1 MSSGSARVKRG
12 HSERS
17 GSAYNP
23 GGADMLRVI
32 LAEDSLLFREG
43 LSRVLAELGIQ
54 VVAQTGSTA
63 DLMQLVATHGP
74 DVVVLDIRMPP
85 TNTDEGLVAA
95 VEIRRTQ
102 PRVGVLLLSQYVET
116 QLVMTLL
123 EEGGGV
129 GYLLKDRVA
138 DLEAFSSAIM
148 TVARGGSVVDPEVV
162 STLVSWRRRDPLDQ
176 LTDREKEVLR
186 LMAEGRSNQAISER
200 LFLSPKTIE
209 AHVTA
214 IFSKLDL
221 DPTPNDHRRVLA
233 VLHYLRHA

>member
-1 MSSGSARVKRG
+1 MKRG

-23 GGADMLRVI
+23 GGADTLRVI

-43 LSRVLAELGIQ
+43 LSRLLAELGIQ

-138 DLEAFSSAIM
+138 DLEAFSSAVM

-186 LMAEGRSNQAISER
+186 LMAEGRTNQAISER

>member
-1 MSSGSARVKRG
+1 MGIEAQ
-12 HSERS
+12 
-17 GSAYNP
+17 P
-23 GGADMLRVI
+23 GAAGTLRVI

-43 LSRVLAELGIQ
+43 LSRLLAELGIE
-54 VVAQTGSTA
+54 VAARTGSTM
-63 DLMQLVATHGP
+63 DLMQLVATHRP

-85 TNTDEGLVAA
+85 SHTDEGLVAA
-95 VEIRRTQ
+95 VEIRRTY
-102 PRVGVLLLSQYVET
+102 PGVGVLLLSQYVET
-116 QLVMTLL
+116 QLVLTLL

-138 DLEAFSSAIM
+138 DLDAFSSALT

-162 STLVSWRRRDPLDQ
+162 STLVTSRRRDPLDQ
-176 LTDREKEVLR
+176 LTDREKDVLR
-186 LMAEGRSNQAISER
+186 LMAEGRTNQAISER

-233 VLHYLRHA
+233 VLTYLRHA

>member
-1 MSSGSARVKRG
+1 M
-12 HSERS
+12 
-17 GSAYNP
+17 
-23 GGADMLRVI
+23 RVI

-43 LSRVLAELGIQ
+43 LARLLAELGIQ
-54 VVAQTGSTA
+54 VVAQSGSTA
-63 DLMQLVATHGP
+63 QLMQLVAMHQP
-74 DVVVLDIRMPP
+74 MVVVLDIRMPP
-85 TNTDEGLVAA
+85 THTDEGLVAA
-95 VEIRRTQ
+95 VEIRRAH
-102 PRVGVLLLSQYVET
+102 PKVGVLLLSQYVET
-116 QLVMTLL
+116 QLVLSLL
-123 EEGGGV
+123 QEGGGV

-138 DLEAFSSAIM
+138 DLEAFSSAIT

-162 STLVSWRRRDPLDQ
+162 STLVSSRRRDPLDQ
-176 LTDREKEVLR
+176 LTDREKDVLR

-233 VLHYLRHA
+233 VLTYLRHA

>member
-1 MSSGSARVKRG
+1 M
-12 HSERS
+12 
-17 GSAYNP
+17 
-23 GGADMLRVI
+23 RVI

-43 LSRVLAELGIQ
+43 LARLLAELDVQ

-63 DLMQLVATHGP
+63 DLMQLVAMHRP

-85 TNTDEGLVAA
+85 THTDEGLVAA

-102 PRVGVLLLSQYVET
+102 PAVGVLLLSQYVET
-116 QLVMTLL
+116 QLIMTLL

-129 GYLLKDRVA
+129 GYLLKDRVS
-138 DLEAFSSAIM
+138 DLDAFSSAIT

-162 STLVSWRRRDPLDQ
+162 STLVSSRRRGPLDH
-176 LTDREKEVLR
+176 LTDREKDVLR
-186 LMAEGRSNQAISER
+186 LMAEGRTNQAISER

>member
-1 MSSGSARVKRG
+1 M
-12 HSERS
+12 
-17 GSAYNP
+17 
-23 GGADMLRVI
+23 RVI

-43 LSRVLAELGIQ
+43 LSRVLSALGIE
-54 VVAQTGSTA
+54 VVAQAASTA

-85 TNTDEGLVAA
+85 THTDEGLVAA
-95 VEIRRTQ
+95 VDIKRTH

-123 EEGGGV
+123 EEGDGV

-138 DLEAFSSAIM
+138 DLDAFSSAIM
-148 TVARGGSVVDPEVV
+148 TVAKGGSVVDSEVV
-162 STLVSWRRRDPLDQ
+162 STLVSSRRKDPLDQ
-176 LTDREKEVLR
+176 LTDREKDVLR
-186 LMAEGRSNQAISER
+186 LMAEGRSNQAISEQ
-200 LFLSPKTIE
+200 LYLSPKTIE

>member
-1 MSSGSARVKRG
+1 MGIETQRG
-12 HSERS
+12 PAST
-17 GSAYNP
+17 
-23 GGADMLRVI
+23 LRVI

-43 LSRVLAELGIQ
+43 LSRLLAELGIQ
-54 VVAQTGSTA
+54 VAAQTGSTA
-63 DLMQLVATHGP
+63 DLMQLVVMHQP

-85 TNTDEGLVAA
+85 SHTDEGLVAA
-95 VEIRRTQ
+95 VEIRRTH
-102 PRVGVLLLSQYVET
+102 PGVGVLLLSQYVET
-116 QLVMTLL
+116 QLVLTLL

-138 DLEAFSSAIM
+138 DLDAFSSAIT

-162 STLVSWRRRDPLDQ
+162 STLVTSRRRDPLDQ
-176 LTDREKEVLR
+176 LTDREKDVLR
-186 LMAEGRSNQAISER
+186 LMAEGRTNQAISER

-233 VLHYLRHA
+233 VLTYLRHA

>member
-1 MSSGSARVKRG
+1 MHR
-12 HSERS
+12 
-17 GSAYNP
+17 P
-23 GGADMLRVI
+23 GGTDALRVI

-43 LSRVLAELGIQ
+43 LSRLLDELGIQ
-54 VVAQTGSTA
+54 VVAQTASPV
-63 DLMQLVATHGP
+63 DLMKLVTTHRP

-85 TNTDEGLVAA
+85 THTDEGLVAA
-95 VEIRRTQ
+95 VEIRRTEH
-102 PRVGVLLLSQYVET
+102 RVGVLLLSQYVET

-138 DLEAFSSAIM
+138 DLDAFSSAIM

-162 STLVSWRRRDPLDQ
+162 SMLVTSRRREPLDQ

-186 LMAEGRSNQAISER
+186 LMAEGRSNQAISDR
-200 LFLSPKTIE
+200 LYLSPKTIE

>member
-1 MSSGSARVKRG
+1 MASGSARVKRG

-23 GGADMLRVI
+23 GGADTLRVI

-43 LSRVLAELGIQ
+43 LSRLLAELGIQ

-95 VEIRRTQ
+95 VEIKRTQ

-138 DLEAFSSAIM
+138 DLEAFSSAVM

>member
-1 MSSGSARVKRG
+1 MSCGSARVRREHG
-12 HSERS
+12 QRWE
-17 GSAYNP
+17 
-23 GGADMLRVI
+23 GAHRPKGTDTLRVV

-43 LSRVLAELGIQ
+43 LSRLLAELGIQ
-54 VVAQTGSTA
+54 VVAQTDSTA
-63 DLMQLVATHGP
+63 DLMPLVATHGP

-85 TNTDEGLVAA
+85 THTDEGLVAA

-116 QLVMTLL
+116 QLVLALL

-162 STLVSWRRRDPLDQ
+162 SMLVTSRRRDPLDQ
-176 LTDREKEVLR
+176 LTEREKEVLR
-186 LMAEGRSNQAISER
+186 LMAEGRSNQAISDQ
-200 LFLSPKTIE
+200 LYLSTKTIE

>member
-1 MSSGSARVKRG
+1 MGIEAQ
-12 HSERS
+12 
-17 GSAYNP
+17 P
-23 GGADMLRVI
+23 GAAGTLRVI

-43 LSRVLAELGIQ
+43 LSRLLAELGME
-54 VVAQTGSTA
+54 VAARTGSTI
-63 DLMQLVATHGP
+63 DLMQLVATHRP

-85 TNTDEGLVAA
+85 SHTDEGLVAA
-95 VEIRRTQ
+95 VEIRRTH
-102 PRVGVLLLSQYVET
+102 PGVGVLLLSQYVET
-116 QLVMTLL
+116 QLVLTLL

-138 DLEAFSSAIM
+138 DLDAFSSALT

-162 STLVSWRRRDPLDQ
+162 STLVTSRRRDPLDQ
-176 LTDREKEVLR
+176 LTDREKDVLR
-186 LMAEGRSNQAISER
+186 LMAEGRTNQAISER

-221 DPTPNDHRRVLA
+221 GPTPNDHRRVLA
-233 VLHYLRHA
+233 VLTYLRHA

>member
-1 MSSGSARVKRG
+1 MKRGRGEQLGSARR
-12 HSERS
+12 
-17 GSAYNP
+17 A
-23 GGADMLRVI
+23 GGAFTLRVI

-43 LSRVLAELGIQ
+43 LARLLAELGIQ
-54 VVAQTGSTA
+54 VVAQTGSTV
-63 DLMQLVATHGP
+63 DLLQLVATHRP

-85 TNTDEGLVAA
+85 SHTDEGLVAA
-95 VEIRRTQ
+95 VEIRRAH
-102 PRVGVLLLSQYVET
+102 PGVGVLLLSQYVET

-138 DLEAFSSAIM
+138 DLDAFSSAIM
-148 TVARGGSVVDPEVV
+148 TVARGGSVVDSEVV
-162 STLVSWRRRDPLDQ
+162 STLVTSRRRAPLDQ
-176 LTDREKEVLR
+176 LTEREKEVLR

-200 LFLSPKTIE
+200 LYLSPKTIE

-233 VLHYLRHA
+233 VLHYLRHT

>member
-1 MSSGSARVKRG
+1 MASGSARVKRG

-23 GGADMLRVI
+23 GGADTLRVI

-43 LSRVLAELGIQ
+43 LSRLLAELGIQ

-138 DLEAFSSAIM
+138 DLEAFSSAVM